1 MEIIMEVFILK
12 IIGIFIVFAI
22 ISGIYLVKLLNKE
35 TLRNCRKIKLP
46 FILTNYNISITMFL
60 SHSGG

>member
-22 ISGIYLVKLLNKE
+22 ISGIYLVKLLNKHHF
-35 TLRNCRKIKLP
+35 TSFYRKKCRMRH
-46 FILTNYNISITMFL
+46 F
-60 SHSGG
+60 GV

>member
-1 MEIIMEVFILK
+1 MEVFILK

-35 TLRNCRKIKLP
+35 TLIET
-46 FILTNYNISITMFL
+46 FDGIEDIV
-60 SHSGG
+60 